1 MSSERTEIR
10 NILKIVVEII
20 KEMKP
25 SGQVIK
31 VRSKAKDSH
40 CSKVH

>member
-1 MSSERTEIR
+1 VSNERTEIR

-20 KEMKP
+20 EEMKP

-31 VRSKAKDSH
+31 VRRKAKNSH
-40 CSKVH
+40 